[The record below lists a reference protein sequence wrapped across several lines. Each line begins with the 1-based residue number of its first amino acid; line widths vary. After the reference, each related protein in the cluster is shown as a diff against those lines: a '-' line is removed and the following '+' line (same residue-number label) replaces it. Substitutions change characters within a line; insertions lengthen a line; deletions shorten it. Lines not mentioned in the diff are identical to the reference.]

1 MKHLK
6 SYKVFE
12 SISNSEL
19 ELDVRDMF
27 LELEEEDGYYVG
39 ISMRPSG
46 IDMFCV
52 EATRDDLFQWSD
64 VKDYFER
71 AHDYI
76 VENGWDLTKVI
87 TSFYTQNT
95 FRKTFEPGDQT
106 EIGMKTEKFL
116 TFNDFRDFV
125 NNSDFIENNMI
136 YEIAFIF
143 DPKKLKWIESNDK
156 LKRKFE
162 FKDFNEALT
171 FINKLAPICESM
183 NHHPEIKWVYNKI
196 ELTLSTHD
204 AGDKITELDHQLA
217 NKIDKIR

>member
-1 MKHLK
+1 MKHLQ
-6 SYKVFE
+6 SYKLFE
-12 SISNSEL
+12 SISNKDL

-27 LELEEEDGYYVG
+27 LELEEDDGYYVG

-46 IDMFCV
+46 VDMFCV
-52 EATRDDLFQWSD
+52 EASRDDLFQWSD

-76 VENGWDLTKVI
+76 VENGWNLTKVI
-87 TSFYTQNT
+87 TSFYKQDTSN
-95 FRKTFEPGDQT
+95 G
-106 EIGMKTEKFL
+106 IGINMKPEKFSN
-116 TFNDFRDFV
+116 FDDFRDFV
-125 NNSDFIENNMI
+125 NDSDFIENNMI

-143 DPKKLKWIESNDK
+143 DPKKFKWIESNNK

-162 FKDFNEALT
+162 FKDFNEALV

-183 NHHPEIKWVYNKI
+183 NHHPEINWVYNKI

-204 AGDKITELDHQLA
+204 AGDKITELDYQLA
-217 NKIDKIR
+217 NKIDKII

>member
-1 MKHLK
+1 MKYLIK
-6 SYKVFE
+6 YKTFE
-12 SISNSEL
+12 RLSNTDL

-46 IDMFCV
+46 VDMFCV
-52 EATRDDLFQWSD
+52 EAYNDDLFQWSD

-76 VENGWDLTKVI
+76 VQNGWDLTKVI
-87 TSFYTQNT
+87 TSFYPD
-95 FRKTFEPGDQT
+95 R
-106 EIGMKTEKFL
+106 MKTEKFSTL
-116 TFNDFRDFV
+116 DDFRDFV
-125 NNSDFIENNMI
+125 TDPNFIENNMI

-162 FKDFNEALT
+162 FKDFNEALS

-183 NHHPEIKWVYNKI
+183 NHHPEINWVYNKI
-196 ELTLSTHD
+196 EITLSTHD
-204 AGDKITELDHQLA
+204 AGDKITELDYQLA
-217 NKIDKIR
+217 NKIDNI

>member
-12 SISNSEL
+12 SISNKDL

-46 IDMFCV
+46 VDMFCV
-52 EATRDDLFQWSD
+52 EASNDDLFQWSD

-76 VENGWDLTKVI
+76 IENGWVLTKVI
-87 TSFYTQNT
+87 SSFYPD
-95 FRKTFEPGDQT
+95 R
-106 EIGMKTEKFL
+106 MKTEKFSTL
-116 TFNDFRDFV
+116 DDFKKV
-125 NNSDFIENNMI
+125 VTNPDFIENNMI
-136 YEIAFIF
+136 YEIALIF
-143 DPKKLKWIESNDK
+143 DPKKLKWVESNDK

-171 FINKLAPICESM
+171 FINKLAPIC
-183 NHHPEIKWVYNKI
+183 
-196 ELTLSTHD
+196 
-204 AGDKITELDHQLA
+204 
-217 NKIDKIR
+217 

>member
-12 SISNSEL
+12 SISNKDL

-46 IDMFCV
+46 VDMFCV
-52 EATRDDLFQWSD
+52 EAYNDDLFQWSD

-76 VENGWDLTKVI
+76 VQNGWDLTKVI
-87 TSFYTQNT
+87 TSFYPD
-95 FRKTFEPGDQT
+95 R
-106 EIGMKTEKFL
+106 MKTEKFSTL
-116 TFNDFRDFV
+116 NDFRDFV
-125 NNSDFIENNMI
+125 TDPNFIENNMI

-162 FKDFNEALT
+162 FKDFNEALS

-183 NHHPEIKWVYNKI
+183 NHHPEINWVYNKI

-204 AGDKITELDHQLA
+204 AGDKITELDYQLA
-217 NKIDKIR
+217 NKIDRII

>member
-1 MKHLK
+1 MKYLK

-12 SISNSEL
+12 SISNKDL

-46 IDMFCV
+46 VDMFCV
-52 EATRDDLFQWSD
+52 EASNDDLFQWSD

-87 TSFYTQNT
+87 TSFYPD
-95 FRKTFEPGDQT
+95 R
-106 EIGMKTEKFL
+106 MKTEKFSTL
-116 TFNDFRDFV
+116 DDFRDFV
-125 NNSDFIENNMI
+125 TDPSFIENNMI

-171 FINKLAPICESM
+171 FINKLALICESM

-196 ELTLSTHD
+196 EITLSTHD
-204 AGDKITELDHQLA
+204 AGDKITELDYQLA
-217 NKIDKIR
+217 NKIDEII